1 MGKLILVLGG
11 ARSGKSSYAES
22 LARQLG
28 GEQVLF
34 IATAQAYDDEMRE
47 RIKNHQA
54 SRAPGW
60 HTLEE
65 PLTVG
70 AALQTHW
77 TGELVLLLDCAT
89 LWVSNL
95 LLSLGE
101 TPDSQA
107 AGVKVRGEVE
117 LLLAWV
123 ESREVTLIVVSNEV
137 GMGLVPP
144 YPLGRLYRD
153 ELGRAN
159 QMLAA
164 RAERVMLMVAGIPVD
179 IKALARFDSLSR
191 LT

>member
-77 TGELVLLLDCAT
+77 AGEPVLLLDCAT